1 MAVKVLFFGQ
11 LAEAAGVRSVIL
23 NNITGTGALKEVLL
37 SRYPG
42 MKNMLFN
49 IAVDTEIVDGEVPV
63 HADSTIALLP
73 PFSGG

>member
-1 MAVKVLFFGQ
+1 MITVLFFGQ
-11 LAEAAGVRSVIL
+11 LAEASGVRTASM
-23 NNITGTGALKEVLL
+23 NGITGTDELKAALV

-49 IAVDTEIVDGEVPV
+49 IAVDTEIAEGDVPV
-63 HADSTIALLP
+63 HAGSTVALLP

>member
-1 MAVKVLFFGQ
+1 MSITVLFFGQ
-11 LAEAAGVRSVIL
+11 LAEAAGVRNVIL
-23 NNITGTGALKEVLL
+23 NSITGTGALKEELL

-49 IAVDTEIVDGEVPV
+49 IAVDTEIADEDIPI
-63 HADSTIALLP
+63 HAGSTVALLP